1 MHLLSSRLRCG
12 FVVGAL
18 CALSPALHAQDAKGR
33 TVEDRAKLPLNV
45 APIPTEIAP
54 IDPAARDLVARTMNR
69 YRTLKSFEG
78 LITRTSKYDGTEG
91 KPSSR
96 TQFVRIQLDNKG
108 PYDRGRF
115 VLGTWSPSE
124 RLSADVLSV
133 SSWDKDI
140 YDGKDLINFG
150 STSGN
155 RYHIDAFRFPLGMP
169 RERRIEAAMN
179 TEGPLFWFL
188 TGSQHFTAHFLS
200 PFLTRLAMAP
210 DGALQKVSMEF
221 SYKLDTDAF
230 GEVGVSQTPSQ
241 IELWIDPKTL
251 TLDHAR
257 VVNSTTI
264 GEFTDIETYSQT
276 RFNPKFDPKIFRV
289 AAPKGYIRESS
300 GLDSYAEQHAVR

>member
-1 MHLLSSRLRCG
+1 MQLLSNSLRWG

-18 CALSPALHAQDAKGR
+18 CALSPALHAQGRDAKGR
-33 TVEDRAKLPLNV
+33 TVGDREKLPLNV
-45 APIPTEIAP
+45 APVPTAIAP

-69 YRTLKSFEG
+69 YRTLKSFES
-78 LITRTSKYDGTEG
+78 LITRTSKIDGTDGE
-91 KPSSR
+91 STSE
-96 TQFVRIQLDNKG
+96 TQFTRIQLDNKG

-115 VLGTWSPSE
+115 VLGTSSPSG
-124 RLSADVLSV
+124 
-133 SSWDKDI
+133 SWNKDI
-140 YDGKDLINFG
+140 YDSKDLIRF
-150 STSGN
+150 SSSSGK
-155 RYHIDAFRFPLGMP
+155 RYHIDDFRFPLGMP
-169 RERRIEAAMN
+169 RERRLEAAMN
-179 TEGPLFWFL
+179 AEGPLVWFL

-200 PFLTRLAMAP
+200 PFLTRFDMAP
-210 DGALQKVSMEF
+210 DGALQKVTIEA
-221 SYKLDTDAF
+221 SYKKDTDAF
-230 GEVGVSQTPSQ
+230 SEVGVPDTPSQ

-300 GLDSYAEQHAVR
+300 WLDSYAEQHAVR